1 MAVINDESDIIYK
14 NKKSEYS
21 SELRSKYNFLK
32 WNTDG
37 NQRVQTNTTRK
48 NIFQTG
54 KKQI

>member
-21 SELRSKYNFLK
+21 SELRRKYKFIK

-37 NQRVQTNTTRK
+37 NQRIQTNITRK